1 MVAKFATLPIKA
13 FGAEIFKILRK
24 ITPHGDGEECHIA
37 GGAPLLAVWQTR
49 GIAKGCTAHAECAG
63 FPGHAFGEATLAPA
77 KFFSN
82 SCRYIISRFCHK
94 RMDGLFDADALAWL

>member
-1 MVAKFATLPIKA
+1 MVTKFAPVPVKA
-13 FGAEIFKILRK
+13 FGAEISKILRK
-24 ITPHGDGEECHIA
+24 ITSHSNGEASHIA
-37 GGAPLLAVWQTR
+37 RCAPLLAVWQTR